1 VEEGDER
8 GHGCL
13 IGETEGGGLSVNEH
27 KRGRQGLEFGGNG
40 DGCRLCDAHSWVT
53 VEHLASFMSIF

>member
-27 KRGRQGLEFGGNG
+27 KIEGEAELGVWRQWR
-40 DGCRLCDAHSWVT
+40 RL
-53 VEHLASFMSIF
+53 SIM